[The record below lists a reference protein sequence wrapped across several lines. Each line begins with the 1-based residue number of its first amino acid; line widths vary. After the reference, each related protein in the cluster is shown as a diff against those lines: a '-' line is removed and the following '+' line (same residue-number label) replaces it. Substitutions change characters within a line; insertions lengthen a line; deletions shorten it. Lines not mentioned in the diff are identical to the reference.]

1 MTDDRNDDDDRNTA
15 DRERIRGVRD
25 VLAACPQYGCPSHI
39 WSAITTPT
47 DATDTPTVAESG
59 VIILREDIRRAVE
72 KLGARA
78 SSADL
83 DTFTIAAA
91 AVLGECA
98 AALEMTAA
106 HIIAQRS
113 RGELGSR
120 PSADLDMLARLTH
133 RSTEEGIPA
142 ALAIA
147 GALNSTNA
155 TETERAGEATRAEI
169 MIGRALIVATAT
181 NEPDAFRR
189 VTGALARSVAALVEH
204 SRTSDGG
211 GDQ

>member
-1 MTDDRNDDDDRNTA
+1 M
-15 DRERIRGVRD
+15 G
-25 VLAACPQYGCPSHI
+25 G
-39 WSAITTPT
+39 
-47 DATDTPTVAESG
+47 
-59 VIILREDIRRAVE
+59 
-72 KLGARA
+72 RA

-83 DTFTIAAA
+83 DAFTIAAA

-98 AALEMTAA
+98 AALEMVAA
-106 HIIAQRS
+106 QIIAQRS
-113 RGELGSR
+113 RGELATG
-120 PSADLDMLARLTH
+120 PTADLDRLAALAH
-133 RSTEEGIPA
+133 RSSEEGIPA
-142 ALAIA
+142 ALCIA
-147 GALNSTNA
+147 AALNGGNA

-204 SRTSDGG
+204 SRASNG